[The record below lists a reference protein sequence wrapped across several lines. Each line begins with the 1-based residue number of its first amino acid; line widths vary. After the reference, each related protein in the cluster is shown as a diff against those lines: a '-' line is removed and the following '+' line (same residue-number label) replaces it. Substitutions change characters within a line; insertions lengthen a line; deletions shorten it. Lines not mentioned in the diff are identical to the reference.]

1 MICLELDGLYPWS
14 KFECLD
20 KTLTDNDISCDGV
33 HPTING
39 IKTWWIKFGTV
50 VLNNL
55 GSPTL
60 TSIYLLWTNYPLT
73 LTFYPPAAQRLLHFT
88 SHWTNY
94 ALTLTPFYPLQPTLT
109 SIYLLWTNY
118 PLTLTF
124 YPPAAQRLLHFTSHW
139 TNYALTLTPFYPL
152 QPTLTWQFQSGVI
165 PEKSS
170 HCSPLLHG
178 NFSQGLI
185 PQKSSKVP
193 PPTLTYKQMGGF

>member
-1 MICLELDGLYPWS
+1 MHEKVETRAVCKISPVKDGCYGQNSNNEAITKFNEQLEMICLELDGLYPWS

-20 KTLTDNDISCDGV
+20 KTLTDIDISCDGV

-73 LTFYPPAAQRLLHFT
+73 LTFYPLQPNAYFILPPTGQITPSLLHHFTHCSPLLHQFTSSEQITPSLLHFT
-88 SHWTNY
+88 
-94 ALTLTPFYPLQPTLT
+94 PLQPNAYFIL
-109 SIYLLWTNY
+109 
-118 PLTLTF
+118 
-124 YPPAAQRLLHFTSHW
+124 PPTGQITPSLLHHFT
-139 TNYALTLTPFYPL
+139 
-152 QPTLTWQFQSGVI
+152 
-165 PEKSS
+165 

-178 NFSQGLI
+178 NFSQG
-185 PQKSSKVP
+185 
-193 PPTLTYKQMGGF
+193 